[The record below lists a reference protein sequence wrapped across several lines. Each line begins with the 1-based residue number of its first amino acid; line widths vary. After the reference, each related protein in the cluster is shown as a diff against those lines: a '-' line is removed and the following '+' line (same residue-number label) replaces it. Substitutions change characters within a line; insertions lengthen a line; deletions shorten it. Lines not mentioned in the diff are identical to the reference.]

1 LEFEEILGYHLEQAY
16 RYLVELGPLDDR
28 GHGIGK
34 DGAKRLSSAARR
46 SFIRGDIHAARS
58 LFRRANAL
66 MKKDDPERL
75 AMLPELSETL
85 MQMGEFVDA
94 RLLLDEALTGALQMG
109 DDRLAANARL
119 TQMFVRLY
127 SGEAGDWG
135 TEAIKTAEAV
145 IPILERHNASG
156 ELATAWRLVSF
167 VHGVGGRYSQAVEAA
182 KHVVTHAREA
192 GNVRLV
198 ARSGMGFAIGALLG
212 PTPVPE
218 VIRECE
224 RIIAGGLID
233 RQVESV
239 ILCVLAQLRAMRGEF
254 DNARDLY
261 RRGRS
266 MLHELGQGVSAAAT
280 GIDLARVELL
290 AGGDLAVA
298 EKDVREDYE
307 FLLIKGENYL
317 LPSMAAALARIVR
330 EGGRD
335 AEALAL
341 TVTAEQTAGADDVD
355 AQVQW
360 RSIRAPILAR
370 AGDFAGA
377 ESMANAALELAHSSE
392 APILLAETLCELAE
406 VLALAGRP
414 QEAEGRLTEALR
426 LYSLKGDIVSTARI
440 KARLGQ

>member
-1 LEFEEILGYHLEQAY
+1 
-16 RYLVELGPLDDR
+16 
-28 GHGIGK
+28 
-34 DGAKRLSSAARR
+34 
-46 SFIRGDIHAARS
+46 
-58 LFRRANAL
+58 
-66 MKKDDPERL
+66 
-75 AMLPELSETL
+75 MLPELSETL
-85 MQMGEFVDA
+85 MQLGEFVDA
-94 RLLLDEALTGALQMG
+94 RLLLDEALNGALQID
-109 DDRLAANARL
+109 DDRLAANVRL
-119 TQMFVRLY
+119 TRMFVRLY
-127 SGEAGDWG
+127 SGEDGDWG
-135 TEAIKTAEAV
+135 AEAISTAEAV
-145 IPILERHNASG
+145 IPILEKHNASG

-224 RIIAGGLID
+224 RIIAGGLTD

-254 DNARDLY
+254 DDARDLY

-290 AGGDLAVA
+290 AGGDLAAA

-307 FLLIKGENYL
+307 FLSMKGETYL
-317 LPSMAAALARIVR
+317 LPSMAAVLARIVR

-341 TVTAEQTAGADDVD
+341 TVIAEQAAGADDVD

-370 AGDFAGA
+370 GGDLAGA
-377 ESMANAALELAHSSE
+377 ESMAKSALALAQSSE
-392 APILLAETLCELAE
+392 APILLAETLCELAD
-406 VLALAGRP
+406 VLTLAGRP
-414 QEAEGRLTEALR
+414 QEAEDRLTEALS
-426 LYSLKGDIVSTARI
+426 LYSSKGDIVSTARI
-440 KARLGQ
+440 KARLGH